1 MIIRFLTGDHP
12 VHSPQSL
19 TLIKEAIQE
28 KIILQ
33 IDSLVIA
40 ECVFVLHKVYSFTKH
55 DVVDKLLKL
64 LDFSG
69 IHALDKNIIIEALHV
84 YNRYNIDYVDA
95 YLAAKS
101 RSKDGTT
108 VITYN
113 VKDFKKAEAIY
124 TTPDDPLLYQ

>member
-12 VHSPQSL
+12 VQSPQ
-19 TLIKEAIQE
+19 TLILMKEAIQD
-28 KIILQ
+28 KIKLH
-33 IDSLVIA
+33 IDSLVVA
-40 ECVFVLHKVYSFTKH
+40 ECVFVLHKVYAFTRN

-69 IHALDKNIIIEALHV
+69 IHALDKNIIIEALHA
-84 YNRYNIDYVDA
+84 YNQYNIDYVDA

-101 RSKDGTT
+101 KYKDGMT

-113 VKDFKKAEAIY
+113 VKDFKKAEAVY
-124 TTPDDPLLYQ
+124 TTPDDPLLYR